1 MIFAVRDIQPNPFR
15 HLERYPIRRN
25 KVEALR
31 ESLRST
37 GFWGNVV
44 CRVVNGKPQ
53 IAYGH
58 HRHVALKEEF
68 GPNEKVDLI
77 VRDLTD
83 EDMIKIMARENLDE
97 WGSDAPVEMETIRTI
112 VEAYAQGKVPSLKKP
127 ERIDKVTR
135 FAPSFLAGQDLG
147 GSPAAYPYT
156 AQSLSEIA
164 GWTTADGQSKKKVR
178 YILDALALIEEGIV
192 KESAFAGLTTSQ
204 AAALVSTTQAS
215 RERTEAAEIQAA
227 KNVKDAKEKAATAA
241 EQRRVAEEAGRRRE
255 AEQAA
260 AREARENER
269 RKEAEHAEAEAR
281 RTSRQVASQVAGEV
295 GRVFK
300 ESNASTDKTKRTT
313 YKQAGLVAR
322 KVEGNRR
329 PDAIPMIEKYATDTA
344 AALDKFLN
352 PDQDPRT
359 LRLDRL
365 VEHRDGIPAGAK
377 RTLVLTLRRVAKRA
391 ADYADKIE
399 RELRA
404 DRLLGGK

>member
-1 MIFAVRDIQPNPFR
+1 MNFAVRDIQPNPFR
-15 HLERYPIRRN
+15 HLERYPIRRD
-25 KVEALR
+25 KVDALR

-58 HRHVALKEEF
+58 HRHVALQEEF
-68 GPNEKVDLI
+68 GAKVEVDLI

-112 VEAYAQGKVPSLKKP
+112 VEAYAQGKVPSLKVP
-127 ERIDKVTR
+127 ADTNVSQLRY
-135 FAPSFLAGQDLG
+135 APSFIKGTR
-147 GSPAAYPYT
+147 GSTAAPPYT
-156 AQSLSEIA
+156 AKALADIA
-164 GWTTADGQSKKKVR
+164 GWTTADGEAKKKVR

-192 KESAFAGLTTSQ
+192 KEKAFEGLTTSQ

-215 RERTEAAEIQAA
+215 RERTEAAAIQAA
-227 KNVKDAKEKAATAA
+227 KNAKDAKEKAAAAA
-241 EQRRVAEEAGRRRE
+241 EQRKVAEEAGRRRE

-260 AREARENER
+260 SREARENER
-269 RKEAEHAEAEAR
+269 RKVAEHAEAEAR

-295 GRVFK
+295 GRAFK

-322 KVEGNRR
+322 KVEGNRK
-329 PDAIPMIEKYATDTA
+329 PDAIPMIEKYAADTA
-344 AALDKFLN
+344 SALDKFLN
-352 PDQDPRT
+352 PDQDPRV

-365 VEHRDGIPAGAK
+365 VEHRAGIPAGAK

-391 ADYADKIE
+391 ADYADKID